1 MSAKIFCILKKK
13 TCFSNQIETSMKFD
27 LTLFSPCWTLTRVWV
42 SDIRWQ
48 DLSDFSQLAF
58 YNSPERPTA
67 GKKLK
72 WNIFSD
78 KILIFFCISWNLQ
91 TNFHLYS
98 VSDPVG
104 GMNSKRAC
112 HPPPAFQWPPNSAHC
127 TSQQQFVC
135 WFFVFFLNG
144 PQRWTIFVCGF
155 FKLILYKQIFNAS
168 QVSTLHNPIMPHH
181 NGS

>member
-78 KILIFFCISWNLQ
+78 KILIFF
-91 TNFHLYS
+91 
-98 VSDPVG
+98 
-104 GMNSKRAC
+104 
-112 HPPPAFQWPPNSAHC
+112 
-127 TSQQQFVC
+127 
-135 WFFVFFLNG
+135 VFLE
-144 PQRWTIFVCGF
+144 T
-155 FKLILYKQIFNAS
+155 YKQISTFIRCLILLAVWILSGHVTRPQHFNGLP
-168 QVSTLHNPIMPHH
+168 TLHIAQANNNLYFVLFAYLEANKAIKPYLHVVVTI
-181 NGS
+181 

>member
-72 WNIFSD
+72 WNIFFSD
-78 KILIFFCISWNLQ
+78 KIVIFFCISWNLQ

-127 TSQQQFVC
+127 TSQQQFVFC
-135 WFFVFFLNG
+135 TFCLSWS
-144 PQRWTIFVCGF
+144 QYSHKAIFACCCNH
-155 FKLILYKQIFNAS
+155 I
-168 QVSTLHNPIMPHH
+168 TTPI
-181 NGS
+181 